1 MHFEQQ
7 LIKKLHVLVL
17 DCLAMTP
24 RNAILFYLLLF
35 YRKNNQPMN
44 SQNNQD
50 CISNVNNASCR
61 PITDV
66 NGTIRSIVIATLLAS
81 VNNMNHVL

>member
-1 MHFEQQ
+1 
-7 LIKKLHVLVL
+7 
-17 DCLAMTP
+17 
-24 RNAILFYLLLF
+24 
-35 YRKNNQPMN
+35 MN